1 MDTNCLKD
9 HRHQLFEIPT
19 TLFERH
25 KLFERLRTQTVRQR
39 TQTVWKTMDTN
50 CLKDHGHQLFKVP
63 RTLFERHKLFERPR
77 TQTVWKTKDT
87 NSLKD
92 KLFERPRM
100 QTVWNRESQA
110 EETKVYRDYS
120 RHLPQLLL
128 WIGIFDLWAVDNVGL
143 SRLDLAH
150 WRVGYITNSGPIIKC
165 LWLISVVWHW
175 KGHYG
180 AKVWHTVYICKNI

>member
-1 MDTNCLKD
+1 MDTSCLKYQGHCLKD
-9 HRHQLFEIPT
+9 T
-19 TLFERH
+19 
-25 KLFERLRTQTVRQR
+25 K
-39 TQTVWKTMDTN
+39 
-50 CLKDHGHQLFKVP
+50 
-63 RTLFERHKLFERPR
+63 

-180 AKVWHTVYICKNI
+180 AKGLSRFGIQYMYVKIFKKKGWEVGQGNLHFLSFE